1 MALKNAYPEK
11 PLIPYK
17 KTTVEMAQAIKDIR
31 ILEGLPEQKRMTY
44 LIFRNES
51 GNGQSGL
58 NFNFCGFQADGGR
71 WDSKFDSLISG
82 VVSKIEN
89 GTGKQRLFLAFN
101 DVSGCIE
108 MLLDRVKGRGLYVG
122 GTTHK
127 IWKDHLITDAT
138 DLCSAYIK
146 EWVRGSESATPSLD
160 ELKSFLSM
168 YKQATVLFP

>member
-17 KTTVEMAQAIKDIR
+17 RTTVEMAQVIKDIR
-31 ILEGLPEQKRMTY
+31 NTDSLPEQKRMAY
-44 LIFRNES
+44 IMARNE
-51 GNGQSGL
+51 GANGQSGV
-58 NFNFCGFQADGGR
+58 NNNYCGFQADGGR

-127 IWKDHLITDAT
+127 IWKDHFIMDAT

-146 EWVRGSESATPSLD
+146 EWVRGSANATPSPD
-160 ELKSFLSM
+160 ELKNFLSM